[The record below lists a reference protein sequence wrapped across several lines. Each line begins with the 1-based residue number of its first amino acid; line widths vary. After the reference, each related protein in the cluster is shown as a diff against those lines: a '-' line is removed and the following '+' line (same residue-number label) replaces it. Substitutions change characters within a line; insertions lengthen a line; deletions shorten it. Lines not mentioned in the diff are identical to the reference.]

1 MLLLN
6 KIYSILKVGKKL
18 TNVKR
23 SDTVMILLYS
33 KLSINSLLFIS
44 LGSFYRNRKFRF
56 DIREI
61 LMLVWSCLMQC
72 NAMQFPPKS
81 RTRSHVSML
90 PRSNAPLTP
99 MRSHPFSF
107 TRTLTARNSWC
118 ELLMRY
124 RYKSTGDQSSTGET
138 PILPALALGF
148 RKHAVYTLLSFW
160 CNLQVCVGSFR

>member
-61 LMLVWSCLMQC
+61 LMLV
-72 NAMQFPPKS
+72 
-81 RTRSHVSML
+81 
-90 PRSNAPLTP
+90 
-99 MRSHPFSF
+99 
-107 TRTLTARNSWC
+107 
-118 ELLMRY
+118 
-124 RYKSTGDQSSTGET
+124 
-138 PILPALALGF
+138 
-148 RKHAVYTLLSFW
+148 
-160 CNLQVCVGSFR
+160 